1 MSDYAIE
8 WTDGHGRSRWQPLTG
23 NGESLWLV
31 SDYVNGAYRSWR
43 TQAPRFSVLGGLHD
57 PVTYRSR
64 ARAERV
70 ARRRQARQ
78 EAKALRKM
86 HPVQKKETES

>member
-1 MSDYAIE
+1 MSDHAIE
-8 WTDGHGRSRWQPLTG
+8 WIDGYGRSHWQPITGSGERLWRISDNTDGMHRAWQAQEPEL
-23 NGESLWLV
+23 SLFV
-31 SDYVNGAYRSWR
+31 TDYG
-43 TQAPRFSVLGGLHD
+43 

-78 EAKALRKM
+78 EAKELRKM
-86 HPVQKKETES
+86 RPAQEKEIDR

>member
-1 MSDYAIE
+1 MSDYAVE
-8 WTDGHGRSRWQPLTG
+8 WADGYGRSRWQPLTG
-23 NGESLWLV
+23 NGETLWHA
-31 SDYVNGAYRSWR
+31 SNYADGMHQSWR
-43 TQAPRFSVLGGLHD
+43 AQTQESSVLVVFHG

-78 EAKALRKM
+78 EAEALRKM
-86 HPVQKKETES
+86 HPVQKKETGA

>member
-1 MSDYAIE
+1 MTDAIE
-8 WTDGHGRSRWQPLTG
+8 WADGYGRSHWQPLTE
-23 NGESLWLV
+23 NGESLWYA
-31 SDYVNGAYRSWR
+31 SNYADGMHRSWR
-43 TQAPRFSVLGGLHD
+43 AQTQEPSALVTFHG

-78 EAKALRKM
+78 EAKKLSRI
-86 HPVQKKETES
+86 HPVQKKEQDQ